1 MEYKDCEK
9 TGQHEVKIRIRNGRV
24 IDPISREDSV
34 RDLFVNQGFIVDPRT
49 AGDDFSADQEIDATG
64 CVVCP
69 GLVDLQTRL
78 REPGEEHKATMQ
90 SELSA
95 AVAGGITSVCV
106 PPDTNPV
113 IDTPAMV
120 HMVRQRGWRIQKAR
134 VYPLGA
140 LTVGLAGEQLT
151 DMSALRDAGCPA
163 VSNAN
168 QIIDNTLVMR
178 RAMQYASTF
187 DLTVF
192 LTPLDHWLRGNGCV
206 HEGEV
211 STRLG
216 LPAVPEAAE
225 IVALARDLALIETTG
240 VRAHISQVS
249 CARSVEKIRE
259 AKARGLRVTAAVSAH
274 HLHLSEQDIG
284 EFDTRYHVIPP
295 LRSIADREAL
305 RQGVISGVIDAVCS
319 DHQPHGLDAKLAPF
333 SESASGI
340 SGLETLLSLI
350 LKLVEETTLS
360 LPEAIARVTAH
371 PAKILGIE
379 VGRLLPGAPADIC
392 IFEPTN
398 DWRVDSENFISQ
410 GSNSPF
416 DKISLPGI
424 VRSVFVAG
432 ILVEI

>member
-1 MEYKDCEK
+1 M
-9 TGQHEVKIRIRNGRV
+9 KIRIRNGRV
-24 IDPISREDSV
+24 IDPVSRENSV
-34 RDLFVNQGFIVDPRT
+34 RDVFVDQGFIVDPRA
-49 AGDDFSADQEIDATG
+49 AGDDFSADHEIDASG
-64 CVVCP
+64 KIVCP
-69 GLVDLQTRL
+69 GLVDLQARL

-95 AVAGGITSVCV
+95 AIAGGITSVCV

-120 HMVRQRGWRIQKAR
+120 HMVRQRGRRIQKAR

-151 DMSALRDAGCPA
+151 DMAALRDAGCTA

-168 QIIDNTLVMR
+168 RIIDNTLVMR

-192 LTPLDHWLRGNGCV
+192 LTPLDHWLKGNGCV

-225 IVALARDLALIETTG
+225 VVALARDLALIETTG
-240 VRAHISQVS
+240 VRAHISQIS

-259 AKARGLRVTAAVSAH
+259 AKARGLHVTAAVSAH

-284 EFDTRYHVIPP
+284 EFDTRYHVMPP
-295 LRSIADREAL
+295 LRSLADRDAL
-305 RQGVISGVIDAVCS
+305 RQGIISGVIDAICS
-319 DHQPHGLDAKLAPF
+319 DHQPHEIDAKLAPF
-333 SESASGI
+333 SESAAGI
-340 SGLETLLSLI
+340 SGLETLLSLA
-350 LKLVEETTLS
+350 LKLVDETALS
-360 LPEAIARVTAH
+360 LPDAIARVTIN
-371 PAKILGIE
+371 PANILGIE
-379 VGRLLPGAPADIC
+379 AGRLLPDSQADIC
-392 IFEPTN
+392 IIDPTKYS
-398 DWRVDSENFISQ
+398 RVTPDSLKSRGLNNVF
-410 GSNSPF
+410 F
-416 DKISLPGI
+416 DQLLPGT
-424 VRSVFVAG
+424 VKTVLVAG
-432 ILVEI
+432 QEIA

>member
-1 MEYKDCEK
+1 
-9 TGQHEVKIRIRNGRV
+9 
-24 IDPISREDSV
+24 
-34 RDLFVNQGFIVDPRT
+34 
-49 AGDDFSADQEIDATG
+49 
-64 CVVCP
+64 
-69 GLVDLQTRL
+69 
-78 REPGEEHKATMQ
+78 
-90 SELSA
+90 
-95 AVAGGITSVCV
+95 
-106 PPDTNPV
+106 
-113 IDTPAMV
+113 
-120 HMVRQRGWRIQKAR
+120 
-134 VYPLGA
+134 
-140 LTVGLAGEQLT
+140 
-151 DMSALRDAGCPA
+151 
-163 VSNAN
+163 
-168 QIIDNTLVMR
+168 
-178 RAMQYASTF
+178 
-187 DLTVF
+187 VF

-284 EFDTRYHVIPP
+284 EFDTRYHVMPP

-340 SGLETLLSLI
+340 SGLETLLSLV

-371 PAKILGIE
+371 PARILGID

-392 IFEPTN
+392 IFDPNKTR
-398 DWRVDSENFISQ
+398 RVSQDSLLSQ
-410 GSNSPF
+410 GLNSAF
-416 DKISLPGI
+416 LEQKLPGLI
-424 VRSVFVAG
+424 NNVLVGGRKVF
-432 ILVEI
+432 

>member
-1 MEYKDCEK
+1 L
-9 TGQHEVKIRIRNGRV
+9 KIRIRNGRV
-24 IDPISREDSV
+24 IDPVSREDSI
-34 RDLFVNQGFIVDPRT
+34 RDVFVDHGFIVDPRA
-49 AGDDFSADQEIDATG
+49 AGDNFSADHEIDASD
-64 CVVCP
+64 CIVCP
-69 GLVDLQTRL
+69 GLVDLQARL

-95 AVAGGITSVCV
+95 AIAGGITSVCV

-120 HMVRQRGWRIQKAR
+120 HMVRQRGRRIQKAR
-134 VYPLGA
+134 VYPVGA

-151 DMSALRDAGCPA
+151 DMAALRDAGCTA
-163 VSNAN
+163 VSNADH
-168 QIIDNTLVMR
+168 IIDNTLVMR

-192 LTPLDHWLRGNGCV
+192 LTPLDHWLKGNGCV

-225 IVALARDLALIETTG
+225 VVALARDLALIETTG

-284 EFDTRYHVIPP
+284 EFDTRYHVMPP
-295 LRSIADREAL
+295 LRSLADRDAL

-319 DHQPHGLDAKLAPF
+319 DHQPHGMDAKLAPF
-333 SESASGI
+333 SESAAGI
-340 SGLETLLSLI
+340 SGLETLLSLV
-350 LKLVEETTLS
+350 LRLVDATTLS
-360 LPEAIARVTAH
+360 LPEAVARVTTH
-371 PAKILGIE
+371 PAQILGVE
-379 VGRLLPGAPADIC
+379 VGRLLPGAPADVC
-392 IFEPTN
+392 VFDPCQTR
-398 DWRVDSENFISQ
+398 RVTPDSLRSQ
-410 GSNSPF
+410 GLNCVF
-416 DKISLPGI
+416 LEQMLPG
-424 VRSVFVAG
+424 VVKTVLVAG
-432 ILVEI
+432 QEVL

>member
-1 MEYKDCEK
+1 M
-9 TGQHEVKIRIRNGRV
+9 KIRIRNGRV
-24 IDPISREDSV
+24 IDPVSRDDSV
-34 RDLFVNQGFIVDPRT
+34 RDLFVDEGFIVDPRT

-69 GLVDLQTRL
+69 GLVDLQARL

-90 SELSA
+90 SELLA

-120 HMVRQRGWRIQKAR
+120 HMVRQRGRRIKKAR

-140 LTVGLAGEQLT
+140 LTIGLAGKQLT
-151 DMSALRDAGCPA
+151 DMSTLRDAGCPA

-284 EFDTRYHVIPP
+284 EFDTRYHVMPP
-295 LRSIADREAL
+295 LRSIADRDAL
-305 RQGVISGVIDAVCS
+305 RQGIISGVIDAVCS
-319 DHQPHGLDAKLAPF
+319 DHQPHGMDAKLAPF

-350 LKLVEETTLS
+350 LKLVEETPLS
-360 LPEAIARVTAH
+360 LPEAIAQVTAH
-371 PAKILGIE
+371 PARILGID

-392 IFEPTN
+392 VFDPNRIR
-398 DWRVDSENFISQ
+398 RVTPDSLHSQ
-410 GSNSPF
+410 GLNCVF
-416 DKISLPGI
+416 FEQKLPGVINNVLVGGKI
-424 VRSVFVAG
+424 V
-432 ILVEI
+432 LQMQ

>member
-1 MEYKDCEK
+1 L
-9 TGQHEVKIRIRNGRV
+9 KIRIRNGRV
-24 IDPISREDSV
+24 IDPVSRDNSV
-34 RDLFVNQGFIVDPRT
+34 RGVFVDHGFIVDPRA
-49 AGDDFSADQEIDATG
+49 AGDDFTADHEIDASD
-64 CVVCP
+64 CIVCP
-69 GLVDLQTRL
+69 GLVDLQARL

-95 AVAGGITSVCV
+95 AIAGGITSVCV

-120 HMVRQRGWRIQKAR
+120 HMVRQRGRRIQKAR

-151 DMSALRDAGCPA
+151 DMAALRDAGCTA

-168 QIIDNTLVMR
+168 RIIDNTLVMR

-192 LTPLDHWLRGNGCV
+192 LTPLDHWLKGNGCV

-225 IVALARDLALIETTG
+225 VVALARDLALIETTG

-284 EFDTRYHVIPP
+284 EFDTRYHVMPP
-295 LRSIADREAL
+295 LRSLADRDAL

-319 DHQPHGLDAKLAPF
+319 DHQPHGMDAKLAPF
-333 SESASGI
+333 SESEAGI
-340 SGLETLLSLI
+340 CGLETLLSLV
-350 LKLVEETTLS
+350 LKLVDETTLP
-360 LPEAIARVTAH
+360 LADAIARVTTH
-371 PAKILGIE
+371 PAQILGIE

-392 IFEPTN
+392 VLDPAAS
-398 DWRVDSENFISQ
+398 WQVDSAGFVSR
-410 GSNSPF
+410 GSNTPF
-416 DKISLPGI
+416 EKAALPGF
-424 VRSVFVAG
+424 VKAVFVAG
-432 ILVEI
+432 QPVVS

>member
-1 MEYKDCEK
+1 L
-9 TGQHEVKIRIRNGRV
+9 KIRIRNGRV
-24 IDPISREDSV
+24 IDPVSRENSV
-34 RDLFVNQGFIVDPRT
+34 RDVFVDQRFIVDPRA
-49 AGDDFSADQEIDATG
+49 AGDDFPADHEIDASG
-64 CVVCP
+64 CIVCP
-69 GLVDLQTRL
+69 GLVDLQARL

-95 AVAGGITSVCV
+95 AIAGGITSVCV

-120 HMVRQRGWRIQKAR
+120 HMVRQRGRRIQKAR

-151 DMSALRDAGCPA
+151 DMAALRDAGCTA
-163 VSNAN
+163 VSNADH
-168 QIIDNTLVMR
+168 IIDNTLVMR

-192 LTPLDHWLRGNGCV
+192 LTPLDHWLKGNGCV

-240 VRAHISQVS
+240 ARAHFSQVS

-259 AKARGLRVTAAVSAH
+259 AKARGLHVTAAVSAH

-284 EFDTRYHVIPP
+284 EFDTRYHVMPP
-295 LRSIADREAL
+295 VRSIADRDAL
-305 RQGVISGVIDAVCS
+305 RDGLASGVIDAICS
-319 DHQPHGLDAKLAPF
+319 DHQPHGLDAKLVPF
-333 SESASGI
+333 SESAQGI
-340 SGLETLLSLI
+340 AGLETLLPLTLRLVNEKVISLFD
-350 LKLVEETTLS
+350 
-360 LPEAIARVTAH
+360 AISRVTIP
-371 PAKILGIE
+371 PARILGID
-379 VGRLLPGAPADIC
+379 VGQLTPGAPADVC
-392 IFEPTN
+392 IFDPEAT
-398 DWRVDSENFISQ
+398 WLVDATGLQSR
-410 GSNSPF
+410 GSNTPF
-416 DKISLPGI
+416 DGTLLSGVVGTVLT
-424 VRSVFVAG
+424 AG
-432 ILVEI
+432 SIRLT